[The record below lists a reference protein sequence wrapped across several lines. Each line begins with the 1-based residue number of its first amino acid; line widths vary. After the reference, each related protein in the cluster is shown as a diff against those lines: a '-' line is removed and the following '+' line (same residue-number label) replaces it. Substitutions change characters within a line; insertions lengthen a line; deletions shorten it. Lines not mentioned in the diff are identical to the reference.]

1 MKMIMTVKVVA
12 ALLLSVATLIVPY
25 TGNAAEKITKP
36 WVTGY
41 LPGYEQ
47 SSTGSFGFMDTDDWN
62 MLTHAVHFASRINT
76 NGTLDFS
83 TENMSATNRAAAITV
98 AHQHNVPLVLSVLA
112 WYDVYEPVIKNA
124 STRQTLINQLVATVK
139 EGYDGVDL
147 DLEPIRADQ
156 EAAAYETFVNELQT
170 ALKTV
175 NKTNNPKMIVERPL
189 LTVATGVENVADNS
203 ASKLRTLLAKI
214 QDKVDQIN
222 VMGYDLS
229 STADG
234 IVWHDSALYDGG
246 QKYPSYAA
254 RSVVSVSRAIQQFI
268 DGGVLPSKL
277 GVGMSLEIRIWQGGL
292 AKGSTTDGVTAPM
305 QEWTDPN
312 KTFQNWNST
321 TLRGSVA
328 NLMNPTYQ
336 CMKNPVTKVINSAY
350 TCGYT
355 AERYRWDDKAKV
367 SYLTINNPDPA
378 YDAFISYI
386 DERSVYEKVKFTR
399 EKQLGGLMIWQ
410 MRLDYMA
417 NKPAGQQRPIM
428 KALRKA
434 LHNTSTIKY
443 KPLLV
448 P

>member
-1 MKMIMTVKVVA
+1 MKMNIAVRVVA
-12 ALLLSVATLIVPY
+12 ALLLSAVTLALPSM
-25 TGNAAEKITKP
+25 GNAGEKITKP

-62 MLTHAVHFASRINT
+62 MLTHAVHFASRINA

-83 TENMSATNRAAAITV
+83 TENMSATNRTAAITV
-98 AHQHNVPLVLSVLA
+98 AHQHNIPLVLSVLA

-170 ALKTV
+170 ALKAV

-312 KTFQNWNST
+312 KTFQNWNTT

-328 NLMNPTYQ
+328 NLLDPTYK
-336 CMKNPVTKVINSAY
+336 CMKNPVTKVINTTY

-367 SYLTINNPDPA
+367 SYLTINNTDSA

-386 DERSVYEKVKFTR
+386 DERAVYEKVKFTR

-410 MRLDYMA
+410 MRLDYME

-434 LHNTSTIKY
+434 LHTGTGKY
-443 KPLLV
+443 KPLPLN
-448 P
+448 

>member
-1 MKMIMTVKVVA
+1 
-12 ALLLSVATLIVPY
+12 
-25 TGNAAEKITKP
+25 
-36 WVTGY
+36 
-41 LPGYEQ
+41 
-47 SSTGSFGFMDTDDWN
+47 

-76 NGTLDFS
+76 DGSLDLS
-83 TENMSATNRAAAITV
+83 TENMSNTNRAAAITA
-98 AHQHNVPLVLSVLA
+98 AHDHQIPIVLSVLA
-112 WYDVYEPVIKNA
+112 WYDVYEPVIKNT
-124 STRQTLINQLVATVK
+124 SKRTILINQLVEKVK
-139 EGYDGVDL
+139 EGYDGVDI
-147 DLEPIRADQ
+147 DFEPIRADQ
-156 EAAAYETFVNELQT
+156 EAAAYETFVNELQA

-175 NKTNNPKMIVERPL
+175 NKTNNAKMIVERPL
-189 LTVATGVENVADNS
+189 LTIATGVEAVADNS
-203 ASKLRTLLAKI
+203 ASQLRTLLAKI

-229 STADG
+229 STDGG

-246 QKYPSYAA
+246 QKYPSYTA
-254 RSVVSVSRAIQQFI
+254 RSVVSVSRGIQQFI

-312 KTFQNWNST
+312 HTFQNWNST

-328 NLMNPTYQ
+328 NLLDPTYQ
-336 CMKNPVTKVINSAY
+336 CMKNPVTKVINPAY

-355 AERYRWDDKAKV
+355 PERYRWDDKAKV
-367 SYLTINNPDPA
+367 SYLSINNPDPA

-386 DERSVYEKVKFTR
+386 DDRAVYEKVKFTK

-434 LHNTSTIKY
+434 LHTGTGKY
-443 KPLLV
+443 KPLPV